1 MSRRVAVVTLWPPR
15 CITPYFLIFVIISK
29 RVVAKG
35 KRRYE
40 VAQSRSLRSVQKS
53 VEKKRRKTGFSR
65 LGQNREHSIA
75 IGLRPVTEQQT
86 TVPQQQAP
94 VQRRTVH

>member
-29 RVVAKG
+29 RVVPKG
-35 KRRYE
+35 KRRDE
-40 VAQSRSLRSVQKS
+40 VARSRSLRSVQKS
-53 VEKKRRKTGFSR
+53 AEKKRRKTGFSR
-65 LGQNREHSIA
+65 RLQCYARDF
-75 IGLRPVTEQQT
+75 GLRPVTEQQT